1 MQATGT
7 YSSPQ
12 EILKTYW
19 GYDQFRP
26 QQLEVIE
33 AVLAGRDVLTLLPT
47 GAGKS
52 ICYQIPVLCK
62 KGIGIVI
69 SPLIAL
75 MQDQVKDLKGKNINA
90 INLGGEIDFYTQQRI
105 YKDIQAGMYSF
116 IYCSPEK
123 LAQKNFQDFLQTIP
137 IQLIAIDEAHC
148 ISQWGYDFRPSYR
161 KLDIIKKLFPSIPVL
176 AMTASAIPMVQEDMI
191 KQLQLKNPTVIT
203 SSFLR
208 PNLSYAVKKVAVKLH
223 SVRSI
228 LSQTKGSTIIYCGT
242 RNNVSQ
248 LTQLLKAYKFSVE
261 EYHAGLPIAL
271 RKTVQESWMNN
282 QIQIVVCTSAF
293 GMGINKPD
301 VRTVIHYDIPGSIE
315 QYYQEA
321 GRAGR
326 DGKAAEAIL
335 MYQPSDWEYWE
346 ALQNK
351 KFPPIEVIKKIY
363 QHLADFVQ
371 LPIGMGEQD
380 QFPFD
385 FEQFCLVF
393 DLDKTI
399 ARNALQWIA
408 QEGHVKFSEA
418 SFKPSMVQVLGD
430 RHSLEQF
437 EKNNVIPGT
446 VLQTLLRTYGGI
458 LDSPQMIQEQL
469 LAELVQRDIYFIQKQ
484 LMYLAELGLIH
495 YHQKE
500 NQPIVQFNWN
510 RTSAEFMKL
519 DLDQYTARKKAF
531 LERIKAFTQYI
542 QDAHL
547 DCRSQYLARYFGEKS
562 PISCNIC
569 DICTSTKD

>member
-1 MQATGT
+1 LQERNT
-7 YSSPQ
+7 YISPQ
-12 EILKTYW
+12 EILQTYW
-19 GYDQFRP
+19 GYKDFRP
-26 QQLEVIE
+26 QQLSVIE
-33 AVLAGRDVLTLLPT
+33 AVLAGKDVLTLLPT

-75 MQDQVKDLKGKNINA
+75 MQDQVKDLKSKNITA
-90 INLGGEIDFYTQQRI
+90 INLGGEIDFYTQQKI
-105 YKDIQAGMYSF
+105 YKDIQAGKFQF

-123 LAQKNFQDFLQTIP
+123 LAQKNFQEFLQTIP

-161 KLDIIKKLFPSIPVL
+161 KLDIIKKIFPSTPVL
-176 AMTASAIPMVQEDMI
+176 AMTASAIPMVQEDMV
-191 KQLQLKNPTVIT
+191 KQLQLKSPIVIT
-203 SSFLR
+203 DSFLR
-208 PNLSYAVKKVAVKLH
+208 PNLSYSVKKVAVKLH
-223 SVRSI
+223 SLRSI
-228 LSQTKGSTIIYCGT
+228 LSQKEGSTIIYCGT
-242 RNNVSQ
+242 RNNVTQ

-261 EYHAGLPIAL
+261 EYHAGLPIQV
-271 RKTVQESWMNN
+271 RKAVQESWMNN
-282 QIQIVVCTSAF
+282 QTQIVICTSAF

-326 DGKAAEAIL
+326 DGESAEAIL
-335 MYQPSDWEYWE
+335 LYQQSDWDYWE
-346 ALQNK
+346 ALQLK
-351 KFPPIEVIKKIY
+351 KFPPIDTIKKVY

-385 FEQFCLVF
+385 FEQFCLIF
-393 DLDKTI
+393 DLDKII

-408 QEGHVKFSEA
+408 HEGHVKFSEA
-418 SFKPSMVQVLGD
+418 SFKPSMVQIVAD
-430 RHSLEQF
+430 RNTIESF
-437 EKNNVIPGT
+437 ERDNVINGI

-458 LDSPQMIQEQL
+458 LDSPQMIQESL
-469 LAELVQRDIYFIQKQ
+469 LAEVLQRDIYFVQKQ
-484 LMYLAELGLIH
+484 LVSLAEFGLIY

-500 NQPIVQFNWN
+500 SQPIVQFNWN
-510 RTSAEFMKL
+510 RTSANFMKL
-519 DLDQYTARKKAF
+519 DLDVYTARKKAF
-531 LERIKAFTQYI
+531 MERVKAFAKYI
-542 QDAHL
+542 QQPSIG
-547 DCRSQYLARYFGEKS
+547 CRSKFLASYFGEKDPS
-562 PISCNIC
+562 SCNIC